1 MSLLSI
7 LAFSLIFGLMA
18 GASVDKSHILPVA
31 LITAIILYVSRDKIA
46 AREPAAL
53 SHADSQQDTNTASGY
68 YAWPELGQFAFAVDG
83 ESFQDAIK
91 QLLQENAIAPGEDS
105 ALKIHILT
113 AHLIPDN
120 DNPHDSSAVRVD
132 INNRTAGYFNRVQA
146 LGFRSRLDEKGLSN
160 QITTCN
166 VIISRSGDEVNGETF
181 SYGVRLDIEPFE

>member
-31 LITAIILYVSRDKIA
+31 LITAIILYISRDKIS

-53 SHADSQQDTNTASGY
+53 SHVDAQQNTNTASGY

-83 ESFQDAIK
+83 ESFQEAIK
-91 QLLQENAIAPGEDS
+91 QLLQENAILPNDDQNP
-105 ALKIHILT
+105 KDHILT

-120 DNPHDSSAVRVD
+120 DNPYDSSAVRVD
-132 INNRTAGYFNRVQA
+132 INGRTVGYLNREQA
-146 LGFRSRLDEKGLSN
+146 LSFRRRLDERALAN
-160 QITTCN
+160 QITTCYA
-166 VIISRSGDEVNGETF
+166 IITGNSEANEKNGVN
-181 SYGVRLDIEPFE
+181 LDIEPFE

>member
-46 AREPAAL
+46 ARESKAL
-53 SHADSQQDTNTASGY
+53 SHADSQQNTNTVSGY

-83 ESFQDAIK
+83 EPFQDAIK
-91 QLLQENAIAPGEDS
+91 QLLQENAIATDEDS
-105 ALKIHILT
+105 ASKTHILT

-120 DNPHDSSAVRVD
+120 DNPSDSSTVRVD
-132 INNRTAGYFNRVQA
+132 INSKTVGYFNREQA
-146 LGFRSRLDEKGLSN
+146 LCFRSRLDEKGLSN
-160 QITTCN
+160 QITTCYA
-166 VIISRSGDEVNGETF
+166 IITGNNEANRETL
-181 SYGVRLDIEPFE
+181 SLCVRLDIEPFE

>member
-31 LITAIILYVSRDKIA
+31 LISAIILYISRDKIA

-53 SHADSQQDTNTASGY
+53 SHVDAQQSTNTVSGY

-91 QLLQENAIAPGEDS
+91 QLLQENAITLDEDS
-105 ALKIHILT
+105 TLKIHILT

-120 DNPHDSSAVRVD
+120 DSPHDSSAVRVD
-132 INNRTAGYFNRVQA
+132 INSRTVGYLNREQA
-146 LGFRSRLDEKGLSN
+146 LSFRHRLDEKGLSN
-160 QITTCN
+160 QITACIA
-166 VIISRSGDEVNGETF
+166 IITKNAKVDSK
-181 SYGVRLDIEPFE
+181 YGVRLDIAPFE

>member
-46 AREPAAL
+46 ARELKAL
-53 SHADSQQDTNTASGY
+53 SHADSQQNTNKANSY

-91 QLLQENAIAPGEDS
+91 LLLQENAIASDEDS
-105 ALKIHILT
+105 VLKSRILS
-113 AHLIPDN
+113 AHLILDN
-120 DNPHDSSAVRVD
+120 DNPCDSNAVRID
-132 INNRTAGYFNRVQA
+132 INNRTVGYMNREQA
-146 LGFRSRLDEKGLSN
+146 LSFRRRLDEKALAN

-166 VIISRSGDEVNGETF
+166 AIITGTVEVNSG
-181 SYGVRLDIEPFE
+181 YGVKLDIAPFD

>member
-31 LITAIILYVSRDKIA
+31 LITAIILYISRDKIS

-53 SHADSQQDTNTASGY
+53 SHVDAQQNTNTASGY

-83 ESFQDAIK
+83 ESFQEAIK
-91 QLLQENAIAPGEDS
+91 QLLQENAIAPDEDS
-105 ALKIHILT
+105 AFKAHILT

-120 DNPHDSSAVRVD
+120 DNPHDSNAIRID
-132 INNRTAGYFNRVQA
+132 INSRTVGYLNREQA
-146 LGFRSRLDEKGLSN
+146 LSFRRRLDEKGLSS
-160 QITTCN
+160 QITTCGAM
-166 VIISRSGDEVNGETF
+166 IIVDDDENGKTL
-181 SYGVRLDIEPFE
+181 SYGIKLDIDLFE

>member
-46 AREPAAL
+46 AREPEAL

-68 YAWPELGQFAFAVDG
+68 YVWPELGQFAFAIDG

-113 AHLIPDN
+113 AHLIPDT

-132 INNRTAGYFNRVQA
+132 INSRTVGYFNRVQA
-146 LGFRSRLDEKGLSN
+146 LSFRSRLDEKGLSN
-160 QITTCN
+160 QITTCSA
-166 VIISRSGDEVNGETF
+166 IIIRSNDENGMTPN
-181 SYGVRLDIEPFE
+181 YDVRLDIELLE

>member
-31 LITAIILYVSRDKIA
+31 LITAIILYISRDKIN

-53 SHADSQQDTNTASGY
+53 SHVDSQQNTSTASGY
-68 YAWPELGQFAFAVDG
+68 FAWPELGQFAFVVDG
-83 ESFQDAIK
+83 ESFQDAIR
-91 QLLQENAIAPGEDS
+91 QLLQENAITPDEDS
-105 ALKIHILT
+105 TLKTHILT

-120 DNPHDSSAVRVD
+120 DNPHNSSAVRVD
-132 INNRTAGYFNRVQA
+132 INSQTVGYFNREKA

-160 QITTCN
+160 QITTCYA
-166 VIISRSGDEVNGETF
+166 IITGNNEANRETL
-181 SYGVRLDIEPFE
+181 SLCVRLDIEPFE

>member
-31 LITAIILYVSRDKIA
+31 LITAIILYISRDKIS

-53 SHADSQQDTNTASGY
+53 SHVDAQQNTNTASGY

-83 ESFQDAIK
+83 ESFQEAIK
-91 QLLQENAIAPGEDS
+91 QLLQENAIAPDEDS
-105 ALKIHILT
+105 AFKAHILT

-120 DNPHDSSAVRVD
+120 DNPCDSNAVRID
-132 INNRTAGYFNRVQA
+132 INKRTVGYLNREQA
-146 LGFRSRLDEKGLSN
+146 LSFRRRLDEKALAN

-166 VIISRSGDEVNGETF
+166 AIITGNSEASGETL
-181 SYGVRLDIEPFE
+181 SLCVRLDIELFE

>member
-46 AREPAAL
+46 ARELKAL
-53 SHADSQQDTNTASGY
+53 SHADSQQNTNKANSY

-83 ESFQDAIK
+83 ESFQSATK
-91 QLLQENAIAPGEDS
+91 QLLQENAIAPDEYS
-105 ALKIHILT
+105 ALKTHILT

-120 DNPHDSSAVRVD
+120 NNPSDSSAVRVD
-132 INNRTAGYFNRVQA
+132 INSRTVGYFNREQA
-146 LGFRSRLDEKGLSN
+146 LGFRNRLDEKGLSN
-160 QITTCN
+160 QITTCSA
-166 VIISRSGDEVNGETF
+166 IIKRCNDGNGKTPN
-181 SYGVRLDIEPFE
+181 YDVRLDIELLE

>member
-31 LITAIILYVSRDKIA
+31 LITAIILYISRDKIA
-46 AREPAAL
+46 AREPEAL
-53 SHADSQQDTNTASGY
+53 SHVDAQQNTNTASGY
-68 YAWPELGQFAFAVDG
+68 YIWPELGQFAFTVDG
-83 ESFQDAIK
+83 ESFQNSIK
-91 QLLQENAIAPGEDS
+91 QLLQENAIAPDEDS
-105 ALKIHILT
+105 ALKSHILT

-120 DNPHDSSAVRVD
+120 DNPYDSSAVRVD
-132 INNRTAGYFNRVQA
+132 INSRTVGYFNREQA

-166 VIISRSGDEVNGETF
+166 AIISRSGNEMNGKTVCF
-181 SYGVRLDIEPFE
+181 GVRLDIEPFE